1 MNLDSWVLAARKLYL
16 KSCRE
21 LSNDSDNGDDGASVG
36 ANANIDAQS
45 EIRALQYGEESLYD
59 GC

>member
-1 MNLDSWVLAARKLYL
+1 MNLDSWVLAARKLFL
-16 KSCRE
+16 KSCRA

-36 ANANIDAQS
+36 ANANIDVRS
-45 EIRALQYGEESLYD
+45 VTRALQCGEENWYD